1 MGRNYKPTVD
11 NRRNASRSSASRNGE
26 VQLTALRLSPRL
38 NGSPSFPD
46 HAWDEVGRMLRLSG
60 RELQIV
66 RGMFN
71 DKIQYA
77 IAAELGISPH
87 TVHTHI
93 ERLYHKLGAANRAQM
108 LVRVMTAFVALAA
121 HAKIPAPAGFAAA
134 MADG

>member
-1 MGRNYKPTVD
+1 MP
-11 NRRNASRSSASRNGE
+11 RNGE
-26 VQLTALRLSPRL
+26 ARAEVRPSLPVHET
-38 NGSPSFPD
+38 PSFPE

-87 TVHTHI
+87 TVHTHV
-93 ERLYHKLGAANRAQM
+93 ERVYHKLGATNRAQL

-121 HAKIPAPAGFAAA
+121 SAKIPAPVGFAVGV
-134 MADG
+134 ADG

>member
-1 MGRNYKPTVD
+1 MELRP
-11 NRRNASRSSASRNGE
+11 SLP
-26 VQLTALRLSPRL
+26 VQET
-38 NGSPSFPD
+38 PSFPE

-87 TVHTHI
+87 TVHTHV
-93 ERLYHKLGAANRAQM
+93 ERVYHKLWAANRAQL

-121 HAKIPAPAGFAAA
+121 SAKIPAPAGFAVGV
-134 MADG
+134 ADG